1 MTVAGFRFGRQ
12 GGENVLVCPAC
23 GHMNLHQIEVVIV
36 MRRREDEVEPLTVHV
51 DRAGMT
57 AMCAEGGGCCHM
69 TRIRF
74 RCEDCLRL
82 SCLELLQY
90 KGETFVSMTQ
100 ETK

>member
-12 GGENVLVCPAC
+12 GGEQVLVCPAC
-23 GHMNLHQIEVVIV
+23 WHMNLHQIEVVIV

-51 DRAGMT
+51 DRAGT
-57 AMCAEGGGCCHM
+57 AERCCHM

-74 RCEDCLRL
+74 RCEHCLQL